1 MFKNIMK
8 LTVLALL
15 IAPTSAWALLEARL
29 SYGSLASQQ
38 SLQDICNGSCVAPSN
53 APAIVPTFGF
63 GLDVIISPPVIPF
76 GFGLRTENMKLNA
89 SSNGVEADLHYDRT
103 ALIVNYRLID
113 TIVHFGPIATYGLTH
128 SGGMTIKEN
137 GTTRVDLSPGSVT
150 SYSLGLELEV
160 KPLIVLPLIV
170 GVEAGYM
177 SFKWGETTN
186 TVDNSKKDV
195 DLSGTYLKAFIGLD
209 F

>member
-1 MFKNIMK
+1 MFKNIIK

-15 IAPTSAWALLEARL
+15 IVPTSAWALLEARL

-38 SLQDICNGSCVAPSN
+38 SLQDICNGSCLAPSN
-53 APAIVPTFGF
+53 APAIVPTFGL
-63 GLDVIISPPVIPF
+63 GLDVIVSLPVIPF

-89 SSNGVEADLHYDRT
+89 SSNGIEADLHYDRT
-103 ALIVNYRLID
+103 AFLVNYRLID
-113 TIVHFGPIATYGLTH
+113 TIVHFGPIATFGLSH

-137 GTTRVDLSPGSVT
+137 GTTKVDLTPGSLA

-160 KPLIVLPLIV
+160 KPLIVLPLVV
-170 GVEAGYM
+170 GAEVGYM
-177 SFKWGETTN
+177 SFKWGQVTN
-186 TVDNSKKDV
+186 SVDSSQKDV

>member
-1 MFKNIMK
+1 MFKNIIK
-8 LTVLALL
+8 LTVLGLL
-15 IAPTSAWALLEARL
+15 IAPTSAWALLEARV

-63 GLDVIISPPVIPF
+63 GLDVIVKLPVIPV

-89 SSNGVEADLHYDRT
+89 SSNNIDADLHYDRT
-103 ALIVNYRLID
+103 AVIVNYRLID
-113 TIVHFGPIATYGLTH
+113 TIVHFGPIATYGITH

-137 GTTRVDLSPGSVT
+137 GTTRVDLSPGSTT

-160 KPLIVLPLIV
+160 KPLIVLPLVV
-170 GVEAGYM
+170 GAEAGYM
-177 SFKWGETTN
+177 SFNWGETTN
-186 TVDNSKKDV
+186 TVDNSKKNV